1 MQLHFLVD
9 KKEILFLILQN
20 KTMFT
25 EEQIEAVWQKASIM
39 PNNDPN
45 VFRQDYA
52 GAWIKRDQYDRSD
65 TKYGW
70 TINFNKPI
78 KDGGTEEL
86 SNCYPLHWRNAQ
98 AKGDNYPSWTLVLS
112 SEENKN
118 IEKVTSWNT
127 K

>member
-1 MQLHFLVD
+1 
-9 KKEILFLILQN
+9 
-20 KTMFT
+20 MFT
-25 EEQIEAVWQKASIM
+25 KEQIEAVWQKATIM

-52 GAWIKRDQYDRSD
+52 GAWIKRDQYDRPD

-70 TINFNKPI
+70 TINLNKPI
-78 KDGGTEEL
+78 RVGGTEEL

-98 AKGDNYPSWTLVLS
+98 AKGDSYPSWTLVLS
-112 SEENKN
+112 SEDNKN